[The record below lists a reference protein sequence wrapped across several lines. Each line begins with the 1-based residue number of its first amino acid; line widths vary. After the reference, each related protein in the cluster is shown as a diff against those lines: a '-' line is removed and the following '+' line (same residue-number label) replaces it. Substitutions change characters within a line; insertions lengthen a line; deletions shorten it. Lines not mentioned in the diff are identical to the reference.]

1 MWSEGKEGR
10 RVMGRL
16 ELGSRGRG
24 VIRVTCLSNNTGKD
38 RRKHPSMLGR
48 QREAGKAEF
57 GFENHLGRLR

>member
-1 MWSEGKEGR
+1 
-10 RVMGRL
+10 MGRL